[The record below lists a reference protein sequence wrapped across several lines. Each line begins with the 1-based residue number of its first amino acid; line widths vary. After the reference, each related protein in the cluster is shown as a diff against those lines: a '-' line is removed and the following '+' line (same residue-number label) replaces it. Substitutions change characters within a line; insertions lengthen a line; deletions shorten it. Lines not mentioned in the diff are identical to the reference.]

1 MSTARRR
8 RNLPFIPQFCVHQNS
23 PHLARDRT
31 PVTGEL
37 VEWLPLLTEPASPL
51 SGGLQY
57 VVRFAPLRPPAI
69 ADRLTSKSFMLS
81 FRGCL
86 SDLIYTKQQ

>member
-1 MSTARRR
+1 MSTARKR
-8 RNLPFIPQFCVHQNS
+8 RNLLYSQFYVHQNS
-23 PHLARDRT
+23 THLARDRT

-69 ADRLTSKSFMLS
+69 ADRLTSKSFVFS
-81 FRGCL
+81 F
-86 SDLIYTKQQ
+86 